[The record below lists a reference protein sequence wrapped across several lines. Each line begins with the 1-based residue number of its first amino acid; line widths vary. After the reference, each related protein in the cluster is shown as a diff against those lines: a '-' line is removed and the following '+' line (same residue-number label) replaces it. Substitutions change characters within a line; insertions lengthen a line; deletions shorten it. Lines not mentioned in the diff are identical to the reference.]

1 MNKNKKRILGL
12 LGLVLVAAMTIV
24 AIFLPSSE
32 ASATDNYSSTDTI
45 NVRVVGD
52 SIDVSIKEPKNGSV
66 FVTPEQTLSFDY
78 ENAKTIH
85 ANILNKDNG
94 QTHSLV
100 DEDVAYIPGSK
111 QIDLNLLDEG
121 YGYGEY
127 LITVRAEDYNDVY
140 DEESVTFSFLPVTGS
155 IEESENDGLFY
166 LNLDYDTDGS
176 NIGAI
181 EINIY
186 DKEGNK
192 INPSPIN
199 VSLPSTRV
207 ELPFSEYNIASGD
220 YRVEIVV
227 YDNSGSPIYK
237 PYILYVSYET
247 TLAPDTGGF
256 FSNLNISEAD
266 YIITALVLF
275 SFVIVV
281 GFIIV
286 AKNRKKQS

>member
-12 LGLVLVAAMTIV
+12 LGLVLVAAMTIF

-52 SIDVSIKEPKNGSV
+52 SINVDIKEPKNGSV
-66 FVTPEQTLSFDY
+66 FVAPKQILSFDY
-78 ENAKTIH
+78 ENARIIH
-85 ANILNKDNG
+85 ANILNKDTG
-94 QTHSLV
+94 QIHNLV
-100 DEDVAYIPGSK
+100 DEDVGYIPGTK
-111 QIDLNLLDEG
+111 QVDLDLLGNGYG

-127 LITVRAEDYNDVY
+127 KINVKGEDYNDVY
-140 DEESVTFSFLPVTGS
+140 DEDNVEFSFLPVIGS

-166 LNLDYDTDGS
+166 LNLNYDTAGS

-186 DKEGNK
+186 DKEGNRV
-192 INPSPIN
+192 NQSPIN
-199 VSLPSTRV
+199 VNLPNTTI

-220 YRVEIVV
+220 YKVEIVA
-227 YDNSGSPIYK
+227 YSDGGSPLYK
-237 PYILYVSYET
+237 PYNLYVSYEV

-256 FSNLNISEAD
+256 LNNLNISETD
-266 YIITALVLF
+266 YIITALILF
-275 SFVIVV
+275 SFIIVV
-281 GFIIV
+281 GFILIT
-286 AKNRKKQS
+286 KSKKR